1 MRIQSPTV
9 MKLGG
14 LAIASIT
21 WRWMRTLEYKALYY
35 DRQVDPTVS
44 EFNGPAIFLFWHEYI
59 PFLFY
64 LRGHC
69 NLAMLLS
76 RHQDAEW
83 LSQASRHMGF
93 QTVRGSTNRGGVA
106 ALRELLRKSR
116 SMNLAITP
124 DGPRGPRRRLAQGCV
139 FVSSKLGIPLVPIG
153 LGYDQPW
160 RNRRAWDH
168 FAIPRPGSRA
178 RAVAGPFVQIPPDL
192 SRDGYEHYRRRVEQ
206 LLNTLTERAEQW
218 AETGERHIDEVVV
231 HRQGAP
237 VDGYVAQRCLG
248 KEGHSHRAG
257 SGAEAA

>member
-14 LAIASIT
+14 MAIASIT
-21 WRWMRTLEYKALYY
+21 RHWMSTLEYKALYY
-35 DRQVDPTVS
+35 DRRIDPTVRD
-44 EFNGPAIFLFWHEYI
+44 FGGPAIFLFWHEYI

-116 SMNLAITP
+116 SMRSWCCRLKFIELTKSKRPCSISSRHWASPMGLAAGMTMISP
-124 DGPRGPRRRLAQGCV
+124 LISPWAAAL
-139 FVSSKLGIPLVPIG
+139 SSFCTS
-153 LGYDQPW
+153 
-160 RNRRAWDH
+160 A
-168 FAIPRPGSRA
+168 
-178 RAVAGPFVQIPPDL
+178 
-192 SRDGYEHYRRRVEQ
+192 
-206 LLNTLTERAEQW
+206 
-218 AETGERHIDEVVV
+218 
-231 HRQGAP
+231 
-237 VDGYVAQRCLG
+237 
-248 KEGHSHRAG
+248 
-257 SGAEAA
+257 

>member
-14 LAIASIT
+14 MAIASIT
-21 WRWMRTLEYKALYY
+21 RRWMRTLEYKALYY

-44 EFNGPAIFLFWHEYI
+44 EFGGPSIFLFWHEYI

-106 ALRELLRKSR
+106 ALRELLRKSQ

-139 FVSSKLGIPLVPIG
+139 FVSLKVGDSLGT
-153 LGYDQPW
+153 
-160 RNRRAWDH
+160 N
-168 FAIPRPGSRA
+168 RPG
-178 RAVAGPFVQIPPDL
+178 V
-192 SRDGYEHYRRRVEQ
+192 
-206 LLNTLTERAEQW
+206 
-218 AETGERHIDEVVV
+218 
-231 HRQGAP
+231 
-237 VDGYVAQRCLG
+237 
-248 KEGHSHRAG
+248 
-257 SGAEAA
+257 

>member
-1 MRIQSPTV
+1 MRIQNPTV

-14 LAIASIT
+14 MAIASVT
-21 WRWMRTLEYKALYY
+21 RHWMCTLEYKAVYY
-35 DRQVDPTVS
+35 DRRVDPTVR
-44 EFNGPAIFLFWHEYI
+44 EFGGPAIFLFWHEYI

-106 ALRELLRKSR
+106 ALRELLRRSR

-153 LGYDQPW
+153 LGYDRPW

-178 RAVAGPFVQIPPDL
+178 RAVAGPFVQIPANL
-192 SRDGYEHYRRRVEQ
+192 SRDGYEHYRQRVER
-206 LLNTLTERAEQW
+206 LLNRLTETAEQW
-218 AETGERHIDEVVV
+218 AESGSRYLDEVVV
-231 HRQGAP
+231 RREGAP
-237 VDGYVAQRCLG
+237 LGGYTSVGRSLESPPADVDL
-248 KEGHSHRAG
+248 
-257 SGAEAA
+257 EAA